1 VFDRGAGPDPE
12 RSFGGTPFQ
21 PCRRGERGEGKVSRP
36 GPKPKRLYV
45 RVARFGGAAPSEEE
59 TPSSPRALVSEFDR
73 VGRLVAHGVLTT
85 PPGDL
90 LVFRATDRSEALRL
104 LRSDP
109 LKESPGVDYQVLE
122 WKVTEEGTGV
132 NIEPPPARGS
142 GRLTQV
148 QRVGVIVS
156 DQQAAVEWYRDVLGL
171 EPLRSDP
178 DTGYVEVSLGPGT
191 VALSLIAPKPEWGEP
206 HYAEAVARRGTR
218 TGIVFQTDNVDALQL
233 RLRHAH
239 AEVTQGVQSEPWG
252 GRIIRF
258 TDPDGNEFLAFERPR
273 IRSKEAP

>member
-1 VFDRGAGPDPE
+1 M
-12 RSFGGTPFQ
+12 
-21 PCRRGERGEGKVSRP
+21 SRP

-45 RVARFGGAAPSEEE
+45 RVVRFGGGVTPDEEVP
-59 TPSSPRALVSEFDR
+59 TSPRALVAEFDR
-73 VGRLVAHGVLTT
+73 VGRLVAHGNLTSPT
-85 PPGDL
+85 GDL
-90 LVFRATDRSEALRL
+90 LIFRATDRDEALRL

-109 LKESPGVDYQVLE
+109 LKDGTGGDYQLLE

-156 DQQAAVEWYRDVLGL
+156 DQHAAVDWYRDVLGL
-171 EPLRSDP
+171 EVLRSDP
-178 DTGYVEVSLGPGT
+178 DTGYVEVSLGPGA
-191 VALSLIAPKPEWGEP
+191 VAISLIAPKPEWGEP
-206 HYAEAVARRGTR
+206 HYAEALARRGTR

-239 AEVTQGVQSEPWG
+239 AEVTQDVAPEPWG
-252 GRIIRF
+252 GRTIRF

-273 IRSKEAP
+273 SRARDSL

>member
-1 VFDRGAGPDPE
+1 MG
-12 RSFGGTPFQ
+12 
-21 PCRRGERGEGKVSRP
+21 RP
-36 GPKPKRLYV
+36 GPKPKRLYLRVV
-45 RVARFGGAAPSEEE
+45 RYGGAAGSDEE
-59 TPSSPRALVSEFDR
+59 PPAPPRTLVTEFDR
-73 VGRLVAHGVLTT
+73 VGRLVAHGLLTN

-90 LVFRATDRSEALRL
+90 LVFRATDRNEALRL

-109 LKESPGVDYQVLE
+109 LLERAGADYQVLE
-122 WKVTEEGTGV
+122 WKVTDEGSGV

-156 DQQAAVEWYRDVLGL
+156 DQRAAVDWYRDVLGL
-171 EPLRSDP
+171 EVLRSDP
-178 DTGYVEVSLGPGT
+178 DTGYVEVSLGPGA

-206 HYAEAVARRGTR
+206 HYAEAIARRGTR

-239 AEVTQGVQSEPWG
+239 AEVTQDVASEPWG
-252 GRIIRF
+252 GRTVRF
-258 TDPDGNEFLAFERPR
+258 KDPDGNEFLAFERPR
-273 IRSKEAP
+273 SGSRGRESS